1 MDLQISG
8 KKALV
13 MSSSRGL
20 GAGIAFY
27 LAQEGVD
34 VLLTGR
40 DENNLEAVTFKIN
53 SQNFGK
59 ASYVVADLAANESV
73 NILIDAVAAKLGG
86 ADIFIGNTG
95 GPPPGRMI
103 DADTSKLSTYF
114 EVMVTR
120 IAKLAATLSVEM
132 KSNCWGRI
140 LTIGSSGVVQP
151 IPNLAISNMI
161 RSALVGWSKS
171 LSNDLAAEGITVN
184 MLIPGRIHT
193 KRIDELDQAVAKR
206 SDRSVEDVRI
216 ESRKTIPVGR
226 YGAVDEFA
234 ATAAFLCSGPAAYIT
249 GTVIRCDGG
258 MIKAV

>member
-1 MDLQISG
+1 MDLKISG

-27 LAQEGVD
+27 LAREGVD

-53 SQNFGK
+53 SQNVGK

-114 EVMVTR
+114 
-120 IAKLAATLSVEM
+120 I
-132 KSNCWGRI
+132 
-140 LTIGSSGVVQP
+140 
-151 IPNLAISNMI
+151 
-161 RSALVGWSKS
+161 
-171 LSNDLAAEGITVN
+171 
-184 MLIPGRIHT
+184 
-193 KRIDELDQAVAKR
+193 
-206 SDRSVEDVRI
+206 
-216 ESRKTIPVGR
+216 
-226 YGAVDEFA
+226 
-234 ATAAFLCSGPAAYIT
+234 
-249 GTVIRCDGG
+249 
-258 MIKAV
+258 